1 MKNKFSS
8 LLCLLLVLAILL
20 SAFASSLLFST
31 KTNAMAESYTSAKAM
46 CVMESGSKRVLAS
59 KNENT
64 KLAMA
69 STTKIMTAITAIE
82 SGKDLDIPFEISKKA
97 VGISGTSL
105 YLRQGE
111 VMTLRNLLYG
121 LMLVSGNDASVAIGE
136 YVSGNVNKF
145 VEKMNA
151 KAREIGAT
159 NSHFDNTHGLD
170 SKTHYTTAYDLALI
184 TSYAMNNKIFKEIV
198 SCKNTKITNQEG
210 KTRYLKNKN
219 KLLSSLDGCNGVKT
233 GFTDDAGRCLVT
245 SCERDGMNVVC
256 VVLNCGP
263 MFEESAQLLDN
274 AFKEYQLIDLTC
286 GYAYK
291 NKLKVE
297 EGESEEV
304 KIGTKESF
312 FYPLKKNELK
322 KIKYTYKIEDSI
334 TAPVENGQEVGEV
347 KIFLDNDLLFSE
359 KFYTM
364 ENVRRNSIFK
374 KFFDVIEQ
382 W

>member
-8 LLCLLLVLAILL
+8 FLCLLLVLAILL
-20 SAFASSLLFST
+20 SVFASSLLFST
-31 KTNAMAESYTSAKAM
+31 KTNSMAESYTSAKAM

-59 KNENT
+59 KNEST

-111 VMTLRNLLYG
+111 VMTLRDLLYG

-198 SCKNTKITNQEG
+198 SCKNTKITNSEG

-233 GFTDDAGRCLVT
+233 GFTDDAGRCLVS

-274 AFKEYQLIDLTC
+274 AFKEFQLIDLTC

-297 EGESEEV
+297 EGESEQV
-304 KIGTKESF
+304 KIGTNESF

-334 TAPVENGQEVGEV
+334 TAPVERGQEVGEV